1 MSTYRTN
8 PFPKSLLKKNIY
20 QIKKGGIPVII
31 KKIIT
36 LLRIFSYLPMYL
48 LSIPILILL
57 KLISFK
63 YLIRFKKLE
72 SSRIGHFGGNTELYL
87 CERDISIN
95 EKKIKYIDLFYARDV
110 CNKQLFKMWKRDLKI
125 LPSWILLPLH
135 QMAIFLKIFFS
146 SFDLHLISEKKDDRD
161 IFNLFDKTKPHLKF
175 TSEEEIYGKE
185 CMKKFGLADDSKFVC
200 LCVRD
205 SAYLKQ
211 EFNDLDFSYHDY
223 RDGNIEN
230 YLLAAEELTKKG
242 YFVFRMGKK
251 VIKPLKSSNP
261 KIIDYANS
269 EMRSDFMDIYLGA
282 KCTFCIS
289 TGVGIDIIPIIF
301 RKPLVEIE
309 APVAFLRTYCKN
321 FLLLTKHHV
330 LANNNQKLR
339 LSEIVSSE
347 IVRGLTTESFK
358 SKGIKLVENSPEEIR
373 DVALEMADRLEGTWI
388 PDENDEK
395 LQDKFWKIFTSESK
409 TQFSAYGTVLHG
421 EIRARYGAKFLRENI
436 NWLN

>member
-1 MSTYRTN
+1 
-8 PFPKSLLKKNIY
+8 
-20 QIKKGGIPVII
+20 
-31 KKIIT
+31 
-36 LLRIFSYLPMYL
+36 MYL

-72 SSRIGHFGGNTELYL
+72 SSRIGHFAENTELYL
-87 CERDISIN
+87 CESDVGIN
-95 EKKIKYIDLFYARDV
+95 KPKIRYIDLLYVRDV
-110 CNKQLFKMWKRDLKI
+110 CNKQLFKMWKREVKV
-125 LPSWILLPLH
+125 LPSWIVLPLH
-135 QMAIFLKIFFS
+135 QMTIFLKNFVS
-146 SFDLHLISEKKDDRD
+146 SFGLHVVPANSANKDDCRD
-161 IFNLFDKTKPHLKF
+161 VFNLYDKTKPHLKF

-185 CMKKFGLADDSKFVC
+185 CMKKFGLTDNSKFVC

-211 EFNDLDFSYHDY
+211 EFYEFDDSHFSYHDY
-223 RDGNIEN
+223 RDGNIDN

-242 YFVFRMGKK
+242 YFVFRMGKT

-289 TGVGIDIIPIIF
+289 TGVGIDAIPIIC

-309 APVAFLRTYCKN
+309 APIAYLRTSSKK

-330 LANNNQKLR
+330 LASNNQKLR

-347 IVRGLTTESFK
+347 IARGLTTESFK
-358 SKGIKLVENSPEEIR
+358 TKGIKLVENSPEEIR
-373 DVALEMADRLEGTWI
+373 DVTLEMADRLEGSWI
-388 PDENDEK
+388 SDENDEK
-395 LQDKFWKIFTSESK
+395 LQDKFWKIFTSKST
-409 TQFSAYGTVLHG
+409 TQSSTEGRMLHG
-421 EIRARYGAKFLRENI
+421 EIRAKYGAKFLRENI